1 MCGLQTPTLQRNQLN
16 RQKPKNFR
24 RTRSTESKQS
34 MASVLYQSIELLSQ
48 EKSIDPAIVVG
59 AVEEAIALA
68 TRKFY
73 KTQENMRGELNK
85 ETGQIT
91 AYIYKTVVADDEPI
105 EDPLNQITLTQA
117 KELAADVEVG
127 SEIRT
132 YKDTTPLGRIAAQLA
147 KQVIFQKVREAERDT
162 VFNEYAHREKEVLNA
177 TVKRL
182 EGQDVIYD
190 LGKAEA
196 RCPKREQSRLEQF
209 SIGERVRVVLLKVD
223 RAAKGPQVIVSR
235 AAPELVSNLFQSE
248 VPEIYDN
255 TVVIRAIARE
265 AGERTKIAV
274 QSRDKDVDPV
284 GACVGMKGMR
294 VQSIIRD
301 LRGEKIDIIEFSDE
315 ITTFAEK
322 ALQPAKVSRV
332 SVADLTDKQLEVI
345 VDDTQLS
352 LAIGKKGQNVR
363 LAAKLLG
370 WKIDIKS
377 EEEKRQEVEQQ
388 MQALTGGPTTPI
400 EQVTELADGVLQ
412 KLVAAGITTVE
423 GLADM
428 TPEQLEEIPG
438 IGEKTLEKISIAVR
452 HYFGQFEEGEE
463 GHVPEGEEAAAGEVA
478 GETEIVNASAVV
490 DDAEA
495 EAENAAVVLEEA
507 ESIQA
512 AEAET
517 DIPSTAEAAVE
528 NVPDADE
535 APETEENENES
546 ATTDEQ
552 AAKEDGA

>member
-1 MCGLQTPTLQRNQLN
+1 
-16 RQKPKNFR
+16 
-24 RTRSTESKQS
+24 
-34 MASVLYQSIELLSQ
+34 
-48 EKSIDPAIVVG
+48 
-59 AVEEAIALA
+59 
-68 TRKFY
+68 
-73 KTQENMRGELNK
+73 
-85 ETGQIT
+85 
-91 AYIYKTVVADDEPI
+91 
-105 EDPLNQITLTQA
+105 
-117 KELAADVEVG
+117 VG
-127 SEIRT
+127 SEIRI
-132 YKDTTPLGRIAAQLA
+132 YRDTSPLGRIAAQLA
-147 KQVIFQKVREAERDT
+147 KQIIFQKVREAERDT
-162 VFNEYAHREKEVLNA
+162 VFQEYAHREKEVLNA

-209 SIGERVRVVLLKVD
+209 SVGERVRVVLLKVD

-255 TVVIRAIARE
+255 TVSIRAIARE

-294 VQSIIRD
+294 VQSIIRE

-332 SVADLTDKQLEVI
+332 SILDLGEKQLEVI

-388 MQALTGGPTTPI
+388 MQALAGSPSTPI
-400 EQVTELADGVLQ
+400 EQVSELGETIIQ
-412 KLVAAGITTVE
+412 KLVAAGVTTVE
-423 GLADM
+423 ALADM
-428 TPEQLEEIPG
+428 TPEELEEIPG
-438 IGEKTLEKISIAVR
+438 IGEKTLEKISVAVR
-452 HYFGQFEEGEE
+452 HYFGHFEEGEE
-463 GHVPEGEEAAAGEVA
+463 GRPAEVPAEVPEGAAAETAAADTEKPSEGHSEVA
-478 GETEIVNASAVV
+478 TAGAAV
-490 DDAEA
+490 DTAEA
-495 EAENAAVVLEEA
+495 GLENSAVVLEEA
-507 ESIQA
+507 ESTRG
-512 AEAET
+512 AEAENDELEGAGET
-517 DIPSTAEAAVE
+517 GEAYVEEEAEHLNETAAELAVE
-528 NVPDADE
+528 NVPDADAEEIGELE
-535 APETEENENES
+535 AEEKVEE
-546 ATTDEQ
+546 
-552 AAKEDGA
+552 K

>member
-1 MCGLQTPTLQRNQLN
+1 L
-16 RQKPKNFR
+16 
-24 RTRSTESKQS
+24 
-34 MASVLYQSIELLSQ
+34 
-48 EKSIDPAIVVG
+48 
-59 AVEEAIALA
+59 
-68 TRKFY
+68 
-73 KTQENMRGELNK
+73 
-85 ETGQIT
+85 
-91 AYIYKTVVADDEPI
+91 AYIYKTVVADDDPL

-117 KELAADVEVG
+117 KELAPDVEVG
-127 SEIRT
+127 SEIRL
-132 YKDTTPLGRIAAQLA
+132 YRDTTPLGRIAAQLA
-147 KQVIFQKVREAERDT
+147 KQVIFQKVREAERET

-177 TVKRL
+177 TVKRI
-182 EGQDVIYD
+182 EGQDYIYD

-235 AAPELVSNLFQSE
+235 AAPELVQNLFQSE
-248 VPEIYDN
+248 VPEIYDG
-255 TVVIRAIARE
+255 TVVIKAIARE

-294 VQSIIRD
+294 VQSIIRE
-301 LRGEKIDIIEFSDE
+301 LRGEKIDIIEFSEE

-332 SVADLTDKQLEVI
+332 SIADLTDKQLEVI

-388 MQALTGGPTTPI
+388 MQALSGGPSTPI
-400 EQVTELADGVLQ
+400 EQVTELAEAVIQ

-428 TPEQLEEIPG
+428 TPEQIEEIPG
-438 IGEKTLEKISIAVR
+438 IGEKTLEKISVAVR

-463 GHVPEGEEAAAGEVA
+463 GHVPEGEEA
-478 GETEIVNASAVV
+478 ETAEGKGTESTATEEEREAVLET
-490 DDAEA
+490 DEA
-495 EAENAAVVLEEA
+495 EAENDAAVITEAENIHAAEEENVRAVEEDDAEFRTEAEEA
-507 ESIQA
+507 VE
-512 AEAET
+512 
-517 DIPSTAEAAVE
+517 DIP
-528 NVPDADE
+528 PADE
-535 APETEENENES
+535 AEVETLEDQPAEAIEEDAQSEEQPLLEENEAGS
-546 ATTDEQ
+546 AIADEQ

>member
-1 MCGLQTPTLQRNQLN
+1 
-16 RQKPKNFR
+16 
-24 RTRSTESKQS
+24 
-34 MASVLYQSIELLSQ
+34 
-48 EKSIDPAIVVG
+48 
-59 AVEEAIALA
+59 
-68 TRKFY
+68 
-73 KTQENMRGELNK
+73 MRGELNK
-85 ETGQIT
+85 DTGEIT
-91 AYIYKTVVADDEPI
+91 AYIFKTVVADEELL
-105 EDPLNQITLTQA
+105 EDPVNQITLA
-117 KELAADVEVG
+117 EANELAPGVEVG
-127 SEIRT
+127 SEIRL
-132 YKDTTPLGRIAAQLA
+132 YRDTSPLGRIAAQLA

-235 AAPELVSNLFQSE
+235 AAPELVQNLFQSE

-255 TVVIRAIARE
+255 TVAIRAIARE

-294 VQSIIRD
+294 VQSIIRE

-332 SVADLTDKQLEVI
+332 SISDLTDKQLEVI

-388 MQALTGGPTTPI
+388 MQALTGGPSTPI
-400 EQVTELADGVLQ
+400 EQVTELGEGIIQ

-423 GLADM
+423 SLADM

-438 IGEKTLEKISIAVR
+438 IGEKTLERISVAVG
-452 HYFGQFEEGEE
+452 HYFGHFEEGEE
-463 GHVPEGEEAAAGEVA
+463 GAPSELPEESAAESAAADTENLSEGASEV
-478 GETEIVNASAVV
+478 ETPSAVAETA
-490 DDAEA
+490 DAEL
-495 EAENAAVVLEEA
+495 ENAEEVLEEA
-507 ESIQA
+507 ESLRAAA
-512 AEAET
+512 AENDDLSAADVDTEALLEQQAE
-517 DIPSTAEAAVE
+517 DESLTAAELAVE
-528 NVPDADE
+528 NIPPADE
-535 APETEENENES
+535 IDLPELEAEQNEIGKTEKNE
-546 ATTDEQ
+546 
-552 AAKEDGA
+552 EDGA

>member
-1 MCGLQTPTLQRNQLN
+1 
-16 RQKPKNFR
+16 
-24 RTRSTESKQS
+24 
-34 MASVLYQSIELLSQ
+34 MATSVLYQSIELLSQ
-48 EKSIDPAIVVG
+48 EKGIDPGIVVG

-85 ETGQIT
+85 ETGAIT
-91 AYIYKTVVADDEPI
+91 AYIYKTVVADAAEV
-105 EDPLNQITLTQA
+105 EDPLNQITLEEA
-117 KELAADVEVG
+117 NELAPGAEVG
-127 SEIRT
+127 SEIRL
-132 YKDTTPLGRIAAQLA
+132 YRDTSPLGRIAAQLA

-177 TVKRL
+177 TVKRI

-223 RAAKGPQVIVSR
+223 RAAKGPQVVVSR

-255 TVVIRAIARE
+255 TVTIRAIARE

-294 VQSIIRD
+294 VQSIIRE
-301 LRGEKIDIIEFSDE
+301 LRGEKIDIIEYSDE

-332 SVADLTDKQLEVI
+332 SISDLTDKQLEVI

-388 MQALTGGPTTPI
+388 MQAFSGGPSTPI
-400 EQVTELADGVLQ
+400 EQVTELGDGIIQ

-423 GLADM
+423 ALADM

-438 IGEKTLEKISIAVR
+438 IGEKTLERISVAVR
-452 HYFGQFEEGEE
+452 HYFGHFEEGEE
-463 GHVPEGEEAAAGEVA
+463 GHVPETAEEETLDAEHAQAEAAETGEVVSVETAVEEAGEA
-478 GETEIVNASAVV
+478 EIENAPAVEG
-490 DDAEA
+490 DAEA

-507 ESIQA
+507 ESEQA
-512 AEAET
+512 AEAEDEDSAGAET
-517 DIPSTAEAAVE
+517 AAEADEQEEGLTAAELAVDD
-528 NVPDADE
+528 VPVAEDVDTLD
-535 APETEENENES
+535 TE
-546 ATTDEQ
+546 TDETK
-552 AAKEDGA
+552 KEDE

>member
-1 MCGLQTPTLQRNQLN
+1 
-16 RQKPKNFR
+16 
-24 RTRSTESKQS
+24 

-48 EKSIDPAIVVG
+48 EKGIDPAIVVG

-85 ETGQIT
+85 ETGEIT
-91 AYIYKTVVADDEPI
+91 AYIYKTVVADDEPRSKTRSTRSRSPKPANWRRRRGGQR
-105 EDPLNQITLTQA
+105 DPLY
-117 KELAADVEVG
+117 
-127 SEIRT
+127 R
-132 YKDTTPLGRIAAQLA
+132 DTSPLGRIAAQLA

-177 TVKRL
+177 TVKRI

-294 VQSIIRD
+294 VQSIIRE
-301 LRGEKIDIIEFSDE
+301 LRGEKIDIIE
-315 ITTFAEK
+315 
-322 ALQPAKVSRV
+322 
-332 SVADLTDKQLEVI
+332 
-345 VDDTQLS
+345 
-352 LAIGKKGQNVR
+352 
-363 LAAKLLG
+363 
-370 WKIDIKS
+370 
-377 EEEKRQEVEQQ
+377 
-388 MQALTGGPTTPI
+388 
-400 EQVTELADGVLQ
+400 
-412 KLVAAGITTVE
+412 
-423 GLADM
+423 
-428 TPEQLEEIPG
+428 
-438 IGEKTLEKISIAVR
+438 
-452 HYFGQFEEGEE
+452 Y
-463 GHVPEGEEAAAGEVA
+463 
-478 GETEIVNASAVV
+478 
-490 DDAEA
+490 
-495 EAENAAVVLEEA
+495 
-507 ESIQA
+507 
-512 AEAET
+512 
-517 DIPSTAEAAVE
+517 
-528 NVPDADE
+528 
-535 APETEENENES
+535 S
-546 ATTDEQ
+546 ATRSPPLPRRRCSRPRS
-552 AAKEDGA
+552 AASPSPT

>member
-1 MCGLQTPTLQRNQLN
+1 
-16 RQKPKNFR
+16 
-24 RTRSTESKQS
+24 

-91 AYIYKTVVADDEPI
+91 AYIYKTVVADDDPR
-105 EDPLNQITLTQA
+105 EDPLNQITLTEAQSLSP
-117 KELAADVEVG
+117 EVEVG
-127 SEIRT
+127 SELRF
-132 YKDTTPLGRIAAQLA
+132 YRDTTPLGRIAAQLA

-177 TVKRL
+177 TVKRI
-182 EGQDVIYD
+182 EGQDIIYD

-235 AAPELVSNLFQSE
+235 AAPELVQNLFQSE

-294 VQSIIRD
+294 VQSIIRE
-301 LRGEKIDIIEFSDE
+301 LRGEKIDIIEWSDE

-332 SVADLTDKQLEVI
+332 SIADLTDKQLEVI

-388 MQALTGGPTTPI
+388 MQALTGGPSTPI
-400 EQVTELADGVLQ
+400 EQVTELGDGIIQ
-412 KLVAAGITTVE
+412 KLVASGITTVE
-423 GLADM
+423 ALADM

-463 GHVPEGEEAAAGEVA
+463 GHVPEAEAETDEGEGAEAAVA
-478 GETEIVNASAVV
+478 GEEREAVLET
-490 DDAEA
+490 DEA
-495 EAENAAVVLEEA
+495 EAENAASVITEA
-507 ESIQA
+507 ENVHA
-512 AEAET
+512 AEDENLPAAEE
-517 DIPSTAEAAVE
+517 DAEEYSTEAEAAVE
-528 NVPDADE
+528 DIPPADE
-535 APETEENENES
+535 AEVETLQDQPEAALEQDDQSAEEPLLQEIETAS
-546 ATTDEQ
+546 ATTDEE
-552 AAKEDGA
+552 ADKEGGA